1 MKLEHLLVIL
11 FALSLVLPIGSVFG
25 SSLMWNQIYESSQH
39 EVAHWV
45 IETSDNGY
53 VIGGYTR
60 EVTEGEENKAFLLV
74 KTDLA
79 GIMEWNQTYE
89 LKKYDSVGSVIETS
103 DGGYAIAGGLYDCWL
118 IKTDSI
124 GNIQWNKTY
133 GSAKAKFLIETS
145 DGGYAFCGS
154 NQLIKTDSL
163 GNLEW
168 TRKYGGNA
176 FANLFSLTT
185 TSDGGFALAGNFF
198 SLNSTHPDFWLIKT
212 NSFGNIE
219 WSQTYEYSTRCWESA
234 YFVDETADGGYVIA
248 GTANFAPPLP
258 ISHFWLV
265 KTDASGNMEWNKK
278 YGESKYE
285 QANSVVLTSDGG
297 FAISGSKQF
306 FDHGYHHDIWLI
318 KTDANG
324 TEEWT
329 QTYGCSDNEIA
340 HSLIETSDGG
350 YAIAG
355 EFYPLFGEGNSDF
368 LLIKTDEMG
377 NIPEFTSWAVLPLV
391 VAAIVA
397 AVGYGKKLSKSNKR
411 GMGLTEI
418 TGTNIQVTTLKATE

>member
-1 MKLEHLLVIL
+1 MMKLEHLLVIL

-212 NSFGNIE
+212 
-219 WSQTYEYSTRCWESA
+219 
-234 YFVDETADGGYVIA
+234 
-248 GTANFAPPLP
+248 
-258 ISHFWLV
+258 
-265 KTDASGNMEWNKK
+265 
-278 YGESKYE
+278 
-285 QANSVVLTSDGG
+285 
-297 FAISGSKQF
+297 
-306 FDHGYHHDIWLI
+306 
-318 KTDANG
+318 DANG